1 MDLVA
6 IKSLVYAS
14 KRHEVGE
21 SFEANNRDGRI
32 LIAIGKARTAESSE
46 PVAEPVVAEPIDDG
60 EAKPSK
66 RAYRRRDMTAEK
78 SGG

>member
-14 KRHEVGE
+14 KRREVGE
-21 SFEANNRDGRI
+21 FIEASNRDGRI
-32 LIAIGKARTAESSE
+32 LIAIGKARAAERVE
-46 PVAEPVVAEPIDDG
+46 PVAAPVVAEPVDDA

-66 RAYRRRDMTAEK
+66 RAYRRRDMRAE
-78 SGG
+78 